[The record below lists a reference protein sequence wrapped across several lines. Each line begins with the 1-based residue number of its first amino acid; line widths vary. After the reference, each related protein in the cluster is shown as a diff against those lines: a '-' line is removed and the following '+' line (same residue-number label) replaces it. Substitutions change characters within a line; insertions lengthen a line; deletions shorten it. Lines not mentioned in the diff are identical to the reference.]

1 MRKIIIFIIMFF
13 MFLLSSCNNKN
24 IDYYKDNVNSI
35 VELKCEY
42 GDNDSY
48 GTAVCVNKD
57 GYLITNAH
65 VVTFVKAGERI
76 TFDSYKIR
84 YSFDEEYIEVLLI
97 TYDQELD
104 LALLKT
110 DDSNYIPISF
120 GKIDEVKIGDIVY
133 SLGNSQNQG
142 LSLAKGIISKTRVNI
157 VMSNRTA
164 TVIASD
170 AYIAEGNSGGALI
183 NENNQLIGI
192 TSFRLK
198 DDFGNTIYGM
208 GYSIPIDIVENFIIV
223 SINET
228 AN

>member
-1 MRKIIIFIIMFF
+1 MRKILINIIFF
-13 MFLLSSCNNKN
+13 MFLLCSCNNKN
-24 IDYYKDNVNSI
+24 IDYYKDNVNSV

-57 GYLITNAH
+57 GYLVTNAH
-65 VVTFVKAGERI
+65 VVTFVKAGEII
-76 TFDSYKIR
+76 TFDTYKIR
-84 YSFDEEYIEVLLI
+84 YSYEEEYINVSLI

-110 DDSNYIPISF
+110 DDSNYVPISF
-120 GKIDEVKIGDIVY
+120 GKIEEIKIGDIAY

-142 LSLAKGIISKTRVNI
+142 LSLAKGIISKARVDI
-157 VMSNRTA
+157 ILSERTA

-183 NENNQLIGI
+183 NEKNQLIGI

-208 GYSIPIDIVENFIIV
+208 GYSIPIDIVDSFIQT
-223 SINET
+223 SINKL
-228 AN
+228 

>member
-1 MRKIIIFIIMFF
+1 MRKIFIVNIILF
-13 MFLLSSCNNKN
+13 MFLLCSCNNKT
-24 IDYYKDNVNSI
+24 IDYYKDNVNSV

-48 GTAVCVNKD
+48 GTAVCVNED
-57 GYLITNAH
+57 GYLVTNAH

-76 TFDSYKIR
+76 TFESYKIR
-84 YSFDEEYIEVLLI
+84 YSYDEEYINVSLI

-110 DDSNYIPISF
+110 DDSNYVPISF
-120 GKIDEVKIGDIVY
+120 GKIEEIKIGDIAY

-142 LSLAKGIISKTRVNI
+142 LSLAKGIISKARVDI
-157 VMSNRTA
+157 IMSERTA

-183 NENNQLIGI
+183 NEKNQLIGI

-208 GYSIPIDIVENFIIV
+208 GYSIPIDIVDRFIQT
-223 SINET
+223 NL
-228 AN
+228 NKL